1 MRWVDHTPSRGP
13 EEFAPDFIHLH
24 KKAASARITTAK
36 DLKHYRKE
44 YDITQTPR
52 MLAASAPP
60 STDAA
65 KGGPKPLVPSDVI
78 PGFTYGRKV
87 RPSTPIHEVLS
98 YRFGEK
104 AEREMQRF
112 TEKFEMQR
120 AQQQREVRRIPLTN
134 ASRGH
139 ASAAKKAASDVDEP
153 KELFKIAKF
162 TKNATPKIDSNLNTP
177 RLRTGMQEFNSGG
190 YADYLGELP
199 EPSAASHHGA
209 YPSGSAAGSEL
220 GSIGSGGGGRR
231 GAGSGVGAGG
241 SELGGFG
248 SYGSVVGGG
257 SVAGSY
263 PGGRSQGRAES
274 FAGGRGGGSTMG
286 GSVEDMLAE
295 RLMSRG

>member
-1 MRWVDHTPSRGP
+1 MAAGQAGFTPRQPTNPLLQKDIVGRARPSCYDLPQDTFSYGRPGNQDAEGAREVSMRWVDHTPSRGP

-112 TEKFEMQR
+112 NEKFEMQR
-120 AQQQREVRRIPLTN
+120 AQQQSEVRRIPLTN

-162 TKNATPKIDSNLNTP
+162 TKNATPKIDSNINTP
-177 RLRTGMQEFNSGG
+177 RLRTGMQELNSGG

-231 GAGSGVGAGG
+231 GAGSGIAAG
-241 SELGGFG
+241 E
-248 SYGSVVGGG
+248 
-257 SVAGSY
+257 
-263 PGGRSQGRAES
+263 
-274 FAGGRGGGSTMG
+274 
-286 GSVEDMLAE
+286 
-295 RLMSRG
+295 